1 MIFINGTIFL
11 IFLVITVTIVVRTD
25 HINKKMDSSK
35 NNSMREDRTF
45 IEEEEEEDDDSLA
58 SDEEEVDKGS

>member
-25 HINKKMDSSK
+25 RITKKMDSSK
-35 NNSMREDRTF
+35 NNSMREERTF
-45 IEEEEEEDDDSLA
+45 IEVDEDDSLASEEEEEE
-58 SDEEEVDKGS
+58 

>member
-25 HINKKMDSSK
+25 RITKKMDSSK
-35 NNSMREDRTF
+35 NNSMREERTF
-45 IEEEEEEDDDSLA
+45 IEVDEDGSLASEEEEE
-58 SDEEEVDKGS
+58 

>member
-25 HINKKMDSSK
+25 RITKKMDNSK
-35 NNSMREDRTF
+35 NNSMREERTF
-45 IEEEEEEDDDSLA
+45 IEVDEDDSLASEEEEEE
-58 SDEEEVDKGS
+58 